1 MVNSG
6 MYMCSLRLNLGH
18 ESCQYIFENITGWK
32 LNSVVLSRIER
43 KWKFQQSIVQKKIK
57 AKNIQ
62 KARTVANYAANK
74 TSSKRRKK
82 AEEEGYIDSQTQ
94 AKNLMKSEIER
105 RKSQEKMNK

>member
-18 ESCQYIFENITGWK
+18 KHRQYIFENITGWK

-57 AKNIQ
+57 AKNTE
-62 KARTVANYAANK
+62 KARTVANYTANK

-82 AEEEGYIDSQTQ
+82 AEEEGYIDSKTQ
-94 AKNLMKSEIER
+94 AKNLLKSEINR
-105 RKSQEKMNK
+105 RKSEKKVNK